1 MQRDVQFMKYG
12 RVVTLSDYEGESLN
26 TRENDDFLL
35 LNM

>member
-1 MQRDVQFMKYG
+1 MKYG